1 VLKIGKS
8 LSETLVIIKSSSDV
22 HQGIGIKWNFPKVFR
37 LENLD
42 IYMKIN
48 NTIFVD
54 DINLQ
59 IIDILAKDSST
70 TFVEIAKQIG
80 ISDATVHLRVRRLI
94 AAGIITKFTISVDNN
109 LLGYDHPA
117 FMGINIKPGLADQ
130 ITEELSNIEEVLEI
144 HEMHNTFDLFLK
156 IRAKDLNHM
165 RDIIEN
171 KICKLPNILETELM
185 TVLKTKKEEQ
195 IVSLKKDGPDNGNGV
210 IHVKELKS
218 HTIINEHAFW
228 N

>member
-1 VLKIGKS
+1 MTDDATTML
-8 LSETLVIIKSSSDV
+8 
-22 HQGIGIKWNFPKVFR
+22 
-37 LENLD
+37 
-42 IYMKIN
+42 
-48 NTIFVD
+48 D
-54 DINLQ
+54 DINLR
-59 IIDILAKDSST
+59 IIDILSKDSST

-156 IRAKDLNHM
+156 IRAKDLSHI

-171 KICKLPNILETELM
+171 KIGVLHNIVDTELM

-195 IVSLKKDGPDNGNGV
+195 MFL
-210 IHVKELKS
+210 
-218 HTIINEHAFW
+218 
-228 N
+228 